1 MSSSTR
7 PSITLSDVGLTW
19 PDGSTVLAGITGT
32 FGAGRTG
39 LIGLNGSGKST
50 LLRLIAGE
58 LRPSNG
64 RITTSATVA
73 HIPQTLTLEVDATV
87 ADLLGVGNQV
97 LALRAIEAGDASAHH
112 FDVLGDHWDVESRA
126 AQALRDAGLPSI
138 GLDRRVGQLS
148 GGEALLVAIAGLH
161 LRAAPI
167 VLLDE
172 PTNNLD
178 RAARAGL
185 AGLLHGWT
193 GTLVV
198 SHDPALLELM
208 DDTAELHDRRLTVF

>member
-19 PDGSTVLAGITGT
+19 PDGTAALAGIIGT

-50 LLRLIAGE
+50 LLRLIAGD

-64 RITTSATVA
+64 RITTSATVT

-112 FDVLGDHWDVESRA
+112 FDMLGDHWDVESRA
-126 AQALRDAGLPSI
+126 AEALRDAGLPSVE
-138 GLDRRVGQLS
+138 LDRRGGAPSRGGGALGAVG
-148 GGEALLVAIAGLH
+148 G
-161 LRAAPI
+161 APPPGAP
-167 VLLDE
+167 LGPPGAPPHKL
-172 PTNNLD
+172 
-178 RAARAGL
+178 
-185 AGLLHGWT
+185 
-193 GTLVV
+193 
-198 SHDPALLELM
+198 DPAPPS
-208 DDTAELHDRRLTVF
+208 RR